1 MKFGREIEDDL
12 VPEWKTKYFD
22 YKKSKKLIK
31 EVSRALREANKT
43 PSYSNTGTA
52 ETQQAGTIETSLPFT
67 HFDFN
72 QRSRPPTGSTIQSE
86 PLAGHGEEEEGQDPR
101 VTNAAPRESQ
111 TLFARSPVVMIPGS
125 QGYSPEETP
134 LRSSVQEPR
143 LYGSFVG
150 TPPEE
155 SPLRALELPGPAM
168 STHSSKRHQGRVD
181 ENFLP
186 RLPQSCM
193 AVSDSSGPYQL
204 GPTQGRPSFAKR
216 LLAQQQHYE
225 RTMSAPAPRFGTS
238 PRSRLHK
245 LFKPHQL
252 QSPRA
257 DNVQLDSYEKLDAR
271 QADFFAFLD
280 KELNKIEEFY
290 KTKEDEATE
299 RLAVLRRQLHELRD
313 RRLNEIEQA
322 RRTHEAETVGTVLQ
336 GDTANNAKPLLPK
349 KQNGVA
355 NRQSVNPL
363 KKFEEIIHKGP
374 KIGRVTKS
382 LQQHTSPAAPLALG
396 EDRGDYVRRHDNAP
410 SYRVA
415 KRRLKL
421 ALQEFYRGL
430 ELLKSYTL
438 LNKTAFRKANKKY
451 DKAVNARPTLQ
462 YYSSKVEKAY
472 FVKSDL
478 VSGHMVAVEDLYA
491 RYFEKGSHKAAVSKL
506 RSKLKGGDYSGVA
519 FRTGLYVA
527 AGTCFAAAGLK
538 IAVGRLF
545 HPNPD
550 IGTETSYLLHLYAGY
565 FLALLL
571 FLLFVLDCK
580 IWTAFRINYQFIFE
594 YDPRH
599 TLNYHQLAELP
610 CFFLLLNGL
619 FLYLNFQQDS
629 GSPFYRY
636 WFVLLIGITFAILAL
651 PFKVLYFQSRWWW
664 GYSNWRLFFAGLYPV
679 EFRDFYLGDMYCS
692 ATYSTSN
699 IELFFCL
706 YGNDWINPNLCN
718 SGHSRLMGFFAA
730 LPAIWR
736 ALQCIRR
743 YKDSGNWFPHL
754 ANFTKY
760 MGNVIYYVTLSMYRI
775 NHGWQYKT
783 AFIVFATIN
792 GLYCSVWDIFMDWSL
807 GNWWCENIFLRG
819 RLAYKE
825 PSYYY
830 AAMVADVVLRHQWIA
845 YAVFTEAPQHR
856 TVVSFIVA
864 LAEVLRRG
872 MWSLFRVEN
881 EHCNNVDNYRAS
893 RDIPLPYKLEQ
904 ESDVSRTSQEQQQGQ
919 TQAVAPVLA
928 TGTDIEQQHTADSAS
943 IIRQRRQAQKTP
955 TFRALQRVGTAIATA
970 HAQDF
975 EKKRRPVKSIHEAE
989 SEGGSSD
996 EEDDGEVGDAHMSIG
1011 DFEDQENVQAVDKL
1025 VSRAERGSV
1034 A

>member
-1 MKFGREIEDDL
+1 MKFGQEIEDDL

-31 EVSRALREANKT
+31 EVLKALREANKT
-43 PSYSNTGTA
+43 PGASNVGTS
-52 ETQQAGTIETSLPFT
+52 ETQQATTAESSLPFT
-67 HFDFN
+67 YFDFN
-72 QRSRPPTGSTIQSE
+72 QRSRPATSTSFQSE
-86 PLAGHGEEEEGQDPR
+86 R
-101 VTNAAPRESQ
+101 R

-125 QGYSPEETP
+125 QEYSPEQTP
-134 LRSSVQEPR
+134 LRPSRTGPR

-155 SPLRALELPGPAM
+155 ESPLRALELPDPAL
-168 STHSSKRHQGRVD
+168 STHSSRRYQDRGN
-181 ENFLP
+181 ENMPPGPP
-186 RLPQSCM
+186 RPGQ
-193 AVSDSSGPYQL
+193 AVADSAGPYQV
-204 GPTQGRPSFAKR
+204 GPRRARLSLAGRLR
-216 LLAQQQHYE
+216 QQQQHHD
-225 RTMSAPAPRFGTS
+225 RTLSAPATPFSTF

-245 LFKPHQL
+245 FFKPHQL
-252 QSPRA
+252 QPFGA
-257 DNVQLDSYEKLDAR
+257 ENVQLDSYEKLDAR
-271 QADFFAFLD
+271 QAEFFAFLD
-280 KELNKIEEFY
+280 KELQKIEDFY

-299 RLAVLRRQLHELRD
+299 RLSVLRRQLHELRD
-313 RRLNEIEQA
+313 RRLDEIEQA
-322 RRTHEAETVGTVLQ
+322 RRAHETETD
-336 GDTANNAKPLLPK
+336 GDDAQDDISNQVISK
-349 KQNGVA
+349 KHGSLGNGHGI
-355 NRQSVNPL
+355 NPL
-363 KKFEEIIHKGP
+363 KKIEEIIHKGP

-382 LQQHTSPAAPLALG
+382 LQQNTSPAAPQALD
-396 EDRGDYVRRHDNAP
+396 EDRGDYVRRNDHAP
-410 SYRVA
+410 PYRVA

-421 ALQEFYRGL
+421 ALQEYYRGL

-438 LNKTAFRKANKKY
+438 LNKTAFRKSNKKY
-451 DKAVNARPTLQ
+451 DKAINARPTLQ

-506 RSKLKGGDYSGVA
+506 RSKVKGGDYSGVA
-519 FRTGLYVA
+519 FRSGLYLA
-527 AGTCFAAAGLK
+527 TGSCFAAAGLRV
-538 IAVGRLF
+538 AVGRLF
-545 HPNPD
+545 DPNPD
-550 IGTETSYLLHLYAGY
+550 IGTETAYLLQLYAGY

-580 IWTAFRINYQFIFE
+580 IWTAFRINYQFVFE

-619 FLYLNFQQDS
+619 FLYINFQQES

-636 WFVLLIGITFAILAL
+636 WFVLLIGITLLIMAL
-651 PFKVLYFQSRWWW
+651 PLPILYPHSRWWW
-664 GYSNWRLFFAGLYPV
+664 AYSNWRLFFAGLYPV

-692 ATYSTSN
+692 ATYSTGQ

-706 YGNDWINPNLCN
+706 YAHDWLNPGQC
-718 SGHSRLMGFFAA
+718 SSSSSRLMGFFSA
-730 LPAIWR
+730 LPAVWR

-754 ANFTKY
+754 ANFAKY
-760 MGNVIYYVTLSMYRI
+760 MGNIIYYVTLSMYRI
-775 NHGWQYKT
+775 NNGWQYKT

-792 GLYCSVWDIFMDWSL
+792 AIYCSLWDIFMDWSL
-807 GNWWCENIFLRG
+807 GNWWCEHFFLRP

-845 YAVFTEAPQHR
+845 YAIFTESPEHR
-856 TVVSFIVA
+856 TLVSFIVA

-904 ESDVSRTSQEQQQGQ
+904 ESDIGQPSQEVDDDQ
-919 TQAVAPVLA
+919 THAIAHAA
-928 TGTDIEQQHTADSAS
+928 TGADVEQQRIAESTSA
-943 IIRQRRQAQKTP
+943 IRQRRPGQNTP
-955 TFRALQRVGTAIATA
+955 TYRTLQRVGTAIATA

-975 EKKRRPVKSIHEAE
+975 EKKRRPVGSSLHDA
-989 SEGGSSD
+989 EGGSSD
-996 EEDDGEVGDAHMSIG
+996 EEDDGVHMSTG
-1011 DFEDQENVQAVDKL
+1011 DFEDQENLRSADKL
-1025 VSRAERGSV
+1025 VNRAERGSV

>member
-1 MKFGREIEDDL
+1 MKFGQEIEDDL

-31 EVSRALREANKT
+31 EVLRALREANKT
-43 PSYSNTGTA
+43 PGFSNVGTA
-52 ETQQAGTIETSLPFT
+52 ETQRAGTTESSLPFT
-67 HFDFN
+67 HFDFT
-72 QRSRPPTGSTIQSE
+72 QRSRPGTSATYQSE
-86 PLAGHGEEEEGQDPR
+86 RPPGEELQEGEEEEEDGR
-101 VTNAAPRESQ
+101 RLNVGNRESQ

-125 QGYSPEETP
+125 QAYSPEQTP
-134 LRSSVQEPR
+134 LRSSRPGLR

-150 TPPEE
+150 TPPEDD
-155 SPLRALELPGPAM
+155 SPLRALELPDPAL
-168 STHSSKRHQGRVD
+168 STHTLRREQTRRD
-181 ENFLP
+181 ENIPPGAP
-186 RLPQSCM
+186 RPGQTAADLAS
-193 AVSDSSGPYQL
+193 PYQV
-204 GPTQGRPSFAKR
+204 GPQRARPSFAQR
-216 LLAQQQHYE
+216 LLHQAHHD
-225 RTMSAPAPRFGTS
+225 RTMSAPATGFSTF
-238 PRSRLHK
+238 PRSRLRK
-245 LFKPHQL
+245 FFKPHQL
-252 QSPRA
+252 QALSA
-257 DNVQLDSYEKLDAR
+257 ENMQLDSYEKLDAR

-280 KELNKIEEFY
+280 KELKKIEDFY

-299 RLAVLRRQLHELRD
+299 RLSVLRRQLHELRD
-313 RRLNEIEQA
+313 RRLEEVEQA
-322 RRTHEAETVGTVLQ
+322 RRAHDAETDGSDAQ
-336 GDTANNAKPLLPK
+336 GDSGSNGNQVPFK
-349 KQNGVA
+349 KGSSVGNGHG
-355 NRQSVNPL
+355 VNPL
-363 KKFEEIIHKGP
+363 KKIEEIIHKGP

-382 LQQHTSPAAPLALG
+382 LQQNTSPAAPEAMG
-396 EDRGDYVRRHDNAP
+396 EDRGDYVRRHDHAP
-410 SYRVA
+410 PYRVA

-421 ALQEFYRGL
+421 ALQEYYRGL

-438 LNKTAFRKANKKY
+438 LNKTAFRKSNKKY
-451 DKAVNARPTLQ
+451 DKALNARPTLQ

-506 RSKLKGGDYSGVA
+506 RSKVKGGDYSGVA
-519 FRTGLYVA
+519 FRAGLFLATGS
-527 AGTCFAAAGLK
+527 CFAAAGLK
-538 IAVGRLF
+538 VAVGRLF
-545 HPNPD
+545 DPNPD
-550 IGTETSYLLHLYAGY
+550 IGTETSYILQLYAGY

-580 IWTAFRINYQFIFE
+580 IWTAFRINYQFVFE

-619 FLYLNFQQDS
+619 FLYLNFQQES

-636 WFVLLIGITFAILAL
+636 WFVLLIGITLVIIAL
-651 PFKVLYFQSRWWW
+651 PLKVLYPQSRWWW
-664 GYSNWRLFFAGLYPV
+664 AYSNWRLFFAGLYPV

-692 ATYSTSN
+692 ATYSTAQ

-706 YGNDWINPNLCN
+706 YAHDWMNPGQC
-718 SGHSRLMGFFAA
+718 SSSASRLMGFFSA
-730 LPAIWR
+730 LPAVWR

-754 ANFTKY
+754 ANFAKY
-760 MGNVIYYVTLSMYRI
+760 MGNIIYYVTLSMYRI
-775 NHGWQYKT
+775 NNGWQYKT

-792 GLYCSVWDIFMDWSL
+792 GIYCSLWDIFMDWSL
-807 GNWWCENIFLRG
+807 GNWWCENFFLRR

-825 PSYYY
+825 PSFYY

-845 YAVFTEAPQHR
+845 YALFTESPQHR
-856 TVVSFIVA
+856 TIVSFVVA

-904 ESDVSRTSQEQQQGQ
+904 ESDTCLTTHEEEQCQGQAVTNVSATGADVEQQRI
-919 TQAVAPVLA
+919 TDNA
-928 TGTDIEQQHTADSAS
+928 TA
-943 IIRQRRQAQKTP
+943 IRQRRQGQNTP
-955 TFRALQRVGTAIATA
+955 TFRTLQRVGTAIASA

-975 EKKRRPVKSIHEAE
+975 EKKRRPVGSSMHDA
-989 SEGGSSD
+989 EGGSSD
-996 EEDDGEVGDAHMSIG
+996 EEDDQHMSIG
-1011 DFEDQENVQAVDKL
+1011 DFEDRENLQSADRL
-1025 VSRAERGSV
+1025 VSRAERDSV